1 MKLAFVLSVLV
12 VAACAEENPARHL
25 GDAGVD
31 TTSDVELVVTKAG
44 TGSGTVA
51 STPAGISCGDN
62 CKASF
67 AQGSKVT
74 LIAEAAADS
83 EFAGWSGAC
92 EGSVAACEVSLDAAA
107 NVTATFTLKSYTVT
121 LAKAGAGT
129 GKIAGGGQECT
140 GNCTITVDHGT
151 ELSFSATPTN
161 LSVFAGWGG
170 ACTAATG
177 ACAVTVTSD
186 LNISA
191 SFALDNLSL
200 IISKSGNG
208 TGTVTSSPA
217 GLNCGPTQQTCSNS
231 FTANQ
236 MVTLSANAA
245 TSSTFM
251 GWSGGGCSGTTCI
264 VTIDA
269 AKTVTATFVLK
280 TYTLNV
286 TKSGMGTVTSTP
298 SGITCGGTCS
308 ATFNHGVSVTLNATP
323 MAGYVFSGF
332 SGACTGATCTV
343 SMTAIRNVTATFTP
357 TYTLTVDNTGGDGAG
372 TVTGGSINC
381 GGACTQTSVSG
392 TQVTLTAMPS
402 TASSTLSTFTGW
414 SGACSGTATCTVTL
428 TGDVTVTANFKLR
441 PNIMFVTS
449 ILRNGSL
456 GGIDGAD
463 AICKELAGSVGLPGS
478 YFAYLSYRRSPTTVI
493 NAPDRFANA
502 SGWVRVDGKP
512 VVNTI
517 AQFHTG
523 QVSNAPRI
531 TENGDDVFQS
541 QVQYV
546 WTGTNQNGTYAVDGV
561 CEAPG
566 AASSWSSIDP
576 QGYFGNAIATNF
588 NVVRQD
594 GFTCTNQLRLY
605 CFGIDRAANVQ

>member
-12 VAACAEENPARHL
+12 VVACAEENPARHL

-31 TTSDVELVVTKAG
+31 TVGDVELVVAKTG

-74 LIAEAAADS
+74 LIAEASADS

-92 EGSVAACEVSLDAAA
+92 EGAVAACEVSLDAAA

-121 LAKAGAGT
+121 LTKAGAGT
-129 GKIAGGGQECT
+129 GKINGGGQECT
-140 GNCTITVDHGT
+140 GSCTLTVDHGT
-151 ELSFSATPTN
+151 ALSFSATPTN

-170 ACTAATG
+170 ACTNSTG

-191 SFALDNLSL
+191 SFVLDNFTLVVAP
-200 IISKSGNG
+200 SGSG
-208 TGTVTSSPA
+208 TGTVTSNPA
-217 GLNCGPTQQTCSNS
+217 GITCGNTCSKT

-236 MVTLSANAA
+236 MVTLSASPA

-251 GWSGGGCSGTTCI
+251 GWSGGGCSGTGTCT
-264 VTIDA
+264 VTIDG
-269 AKTVTATFVLK
+269 AKTVTATFTLK
-280 TYTLNV
+280 TYTLTV
-286 TKSGMGTVTSTP
+286 SKSGMGTVTSNVN
-298 SGITCGGTCS
+298 GISCGQTCS
-308 ATFNHGVSVTLNATP
+308 ATYNHGASITLSATA
-323 MAGYVFSGF
+323 MSGYTFSGF
-332 SGACTGATCTV
+332 SGSCNGATCTL
-343 SMTAIRNVTATFTP
+343 SMTANRTVTATFTP

-392 TQVTLTAMPS
+392 TQVTLTATPS
-402 TASSTLSTFTGW
+402 AANATLSTFAGW
-414 SGACSGTATCTVTL
+414 SGACSGFGTCTVTL
-428 TGDVTVTANFKLR
+428 TGNVSVTANWKLE

-449 ILRNGSL
+449 IVKNGSL

-463 AICKELAGSVGLPGS
+463 AICKELAGSSGLAGT
-478 YFAYLSYRRSPTTVI
+478 YLAYLSYRRSPTTVI
-493 NAPDRFANA
+493 NAPDRFAGA

-517 AQFHTG
+517 EQFHKG

-531 TENGDDVFQS
+531 METGDDVFGTQM
-541 QVQYV
+541 QYV
-546 WTGTNQNGTYAVDGV
+546 WTGTSTDGTYIPNGV
-561 CEAPG
+561 CEVQGAP
-566 AASSWSSIDP
+566 SWSTNDP
-576 QGYFGNAIATNF
+576 QGYFGNALATNF
-588 NVVRQD
+588 NVVFQD
-594 GFTCTNQLRLY
+594 GTGCFVERRLY